1 MENDDYFAIIAS
13 SSHTLLLTEDAV
25 NGLVEAFWCNFL
37 TKSAKRRREIFL
49 LNSGI
54 PEISPGGVQNETIE
68 NPQTLP
74 ESRSGRTF
82 LEKTFLAPLDERRQ
96 NRFRSSHVRFTRSR
110 QHII

>member
-1 MENDDYFAIIAS
+1 MLHEWQ
-13 SSHTLLLTEDAV
+13 
-25 NGLVEAFWCNFL
+25 AFWCNFL

-54 PEISPGGVQNETIE
+54 PEISPGGVQNEKIQ

-82 LEKTFLAPLDERRQ
+82 LEKIFLAPLD
-96 NRFRSSHVRFTRSR
+96 FYFTRTAAKSVSQLSR
-110 QHII
+110 SLHEVQTTHYLNVA